1 MMKLYLIGGFL
12 GSGKTTAIQN
22 ACTQLM
28 KEKVNVGVITNDQGV
43 QLVDTRFMRNANVP
57 VMEVTDGCFCCNYDK
72 VDSLIEVL
80 KESHYAEI
88 VFAESVG
95 SCTDMIATVVKPLQK
110 FRKDIETVI
119 SVFVDAH
126 VLPTMLQ
133 SAPLFVDSVTY
144 IYKKQIEEA
153 DILIVNKIDSLT
165 DDELSKMERLVNSK
179 FPEKTILF
187 QNSLDKENINQWL
200 ITLENFKSGA
210 RSSLEIDYDI
220 YGAGEAELAWLD
232 IEMELFA
239 DENNAFEVGVTL
251 AKEIHLE
258 IESQKLSIGHL
269 KFFIDD
275 GVQQKKISFTAG
287 SQNSINEIAKSASP
301 NADVLINARVQ
312 TEPEHLEAL
321 VFNTISKIE
330 ASSGYKF
337 ITKDISSFKPGYP
350 KPTHRIID

>member
-1 MMKLYLIGGFL
+1 MKLYLIGGFL
-12 GSGKTTAIQN
+12 GSGKTTAIKN
-22 ACTQLM
+22 GCAQLM

-43 QLVDTRFMRNANVP
+43 QLVDTRFIRNTNVL

-80 KESHYAEI
+80 KETHHAEI

-119 SVFVDAH
+119 SVFVDAN

-133 SAPLFVDSVTY
+133 AAPLFVDSVTY

-165 DDELSKMERLVNSK
+165 DEELNKMERLVNNK

-187 QNSLDKENINQWL
+187 QNSLDKESINQWL
-200 ITLENFKSGA
+200 ITQENYKAGT

-232 IEMELFA
+232 IELELFA
-239 DENNAFEVGVTL
+239 DENNAFEVGLELV
-251 AKEIHLE
+251 KEIHCE
-258 IESQKLSIGHL
+258 IAEQKLPIGHL
-269 KFFIDD
+269 KFFLDD
-275 GVQQKKISFTAG
+275 GVQQKKISYTAG
-287 SQNSINEIAKSASP
+287 SQNSITDIAKSASAK
-301 NADVLINARVQ
+301 ADILINARVQ
-312 TEPEHLEAL
+312 TEPEHLESL
-321 VFNTISKIE
+321 VINVISKIE
-330 ASSGYKF
+330 ARSGHKF
-337 ITKDISSFKPGYP
+337 IKKGISSFKPGYP

>member
-1 MMKLYLIGGFL
+1 MKLYLIGGFL

-22 ACTQLM
+22 ACAWLM

-43 QLVDTRFMRNANVP
+43 QLVDTRFMRNANIP

-72 VDSLIEVL
+72 VDSLIEML
-80 KESHYAEI
+80 KETHHAEI

-119 SVFVDAH
+119 SVFVDAN
-126 VLPTMLQ
+126 VLPTMLLA
-133 SAPLFVDSVTY
+133 APLFVDSVTY

-153 DILIVNKIDSLT
+153 DILIVNKIDCLSE
-165 DDELSKMERLVNSK
+165 DELNKMERLVKGK

-187 QNSLDKENINQWL
+187 QNSLDQQSINQWL
-200 ITLENFKSGA
+200 ITLENFKAGS
-210 RSSLEIDYDI
+210 RSVLDIDYDT

-232 IEMELFA
+232 IELELFA
-239 DENNAFEVGVTL
+239 DQSSAFEAGL
-251 AKEIHLE
+251 ALAQEIHRE
-258 IESQKLSIGHL
+258 ITQQKLPIGHL
-269 KFFIDD
+269 KFFFDD

-287 SQNSINEIAKSASP
+287 SQNSITEVAKSSSSKV
-301 NADVLINARVQ
+301 DILINARVQ
-312 TEPEHLEAL
+312 TEPEHLQAL

-337 ITKDISSFKPGYP
+337 ITKGISSFKPGYP
-350 KPTHRIID
+350 RPTHRMI

>member
-1 MMKLYLIGGFL
+1 MKLYLIGGFL
-12 GSGKTTAIQN
+12 GSGKTTAIRN
-22 ACTQLM
+22 ACAQLM
-28 KEKVNVGVITNDQGV
+28 KENVNVGVITNDQGV
-43 QLVDTRFMRNANVP
+43 QLVDTRFIRNANIP

-72 VDSLIEVL
+72 VDSLIEIL
-80 KESHYAEI
+80 KETNHAEI

-110 FRKDIETVI
+110 FRKDIGTVI
-119 SVFVDAH
+119 SVFVDAN

-133 SAPLFVDSVTY
+133 AAPLFVDSVTY

-165 DDELSKMERLVNSK
+165 NDELNKMERLVNSK

-187 QNSLDKENINQWL
+187 QNSLDIESIDQWL
-200 ITLENFKSGA
+200 ITLENFKTPT

-232 IEMELFA
+232 IELELFA
-239 DENNAFEVGVTL
+239 DESNVFEAGVAL
-251 AKEIHLE
+251 AKEIHWE
-258 IESQKLSIGHL
+258 ITEQKLPIGHL
-269 KFFIDD
+269 KFFVDD

-287 SQNSINEIAKSASP
+287 SQNAITEVTKSSSSKV
-301 NADVLINARVQ
+301 DILINARVQ

-321 VFNTISKIE
+321 VFDMIGKIE
-330 ASSGYKF
+330 ASSGHKF
-337 ITKDISSFKPGYP
+337 ITKGISSFKPGYP